1 MTLWDSHAKFIQ
13 NPYSQGNF
21 ALNLVR
27 MVILIKFVKPASF
40 YLIGN
45 APKYNQVNDSNYL
58 NTRKNFFEGG
68 RAQEQAA

>member
-1 MTLWDSHAKFIQ
+1 
-13 NPYSQGNF
+13 
-21 ALNLVR
+21 